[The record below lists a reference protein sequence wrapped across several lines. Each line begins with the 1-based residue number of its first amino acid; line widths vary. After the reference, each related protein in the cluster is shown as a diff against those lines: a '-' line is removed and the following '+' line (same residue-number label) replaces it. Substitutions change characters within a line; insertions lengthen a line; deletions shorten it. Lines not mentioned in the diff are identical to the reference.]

1 MTANR
6 IMIDAAAG
14 VFELE
19 GEAEFVSAQLDK
31 LLPIVKTGGFPKPDN
46 TKEEEETF
54 EAPQQTP
61 QDVQSQAKTN
71 GTKKSKR
78 GTGTRPPKGHS
89 CADRMM
95 TLITD
100 GFFKE
105 QKTPAQIVEGLG
117 AKGWTHTSNQVSAA
131 GGQMF
136 NRGAIQRT
144 KAGNGFAYYWDR
156 E

>member
-1 MTANR
+1 MVLEARVSNNR
-6 IMIDAAAG
+6 IRIDAAAG

-19 GEAEFVSAQLDK
+19 GAAEFVEAQLDK
-31 LLPIVKTGGFPKPDN
+31 LLPLVKAGGFIKTPGTPEDRGDEAEQPEPE
-46 TKEEEETF
+46 TK
-54 EAPQQTP
+54 A
-61 QDVQSQAKTN
+61 N
-71 GTKKSKR
+71 GSRKSKR
-78 GTGTRPPKGHS
+78 RSSLPPKGHS

-95 TLITD
+95 VLRED

-136 NRGAIQRT
+136 KRGAIQRT

>member
-31 LLPIVKTGGFPKPDN
+31 LLPIVKTGGFSKPDSN
-46 TKEEEETF
+46 EEETF
-54 EAPQQTP
+54 VATQQNL
-61 QDVQSQAKTN
+61 QDVQPQAKTN

-95 TLITD
+95 TLRTD

-105 QKTPAQIVEGLG
+105 QKTPAQIVKDLG

-136 NRGAIQRT
+136 NRGDIQRT
-144 KAGNGFAYYWDR
+144 KVGNGFAYYWDR